1 VSERRPVGQK
11 ALESKLE
18 KALDE
23 AWTKVNIALEK
34 ASKPSTNLAIEIWF
48 AAEALEY
55 SSLLFNLT
63 YGLEDLKPSVKP
75 RKDEAISAL
84 VKDSVELLRR
94 AREERQKSAAGAY
107 VDLRTA
113 ADYLKAA
120 HLAQVKKF
128 AKKRDSV

>member
-34 ASKPSTNLAIEIWF
+34 ASKPSANLAMEIWF

-63 YGLEDLKPSVKP
+63 YGLEDQKPTVKP
-75 RKDEAISAL
+75 RKDEAASVL

-94 AREERQKSAAGAY
+94 AREERQKSATLAY
-107 VDLRTA
+107 VHLRTA

-120 HLAQVKKF
+120 HLAQAKKF